1 MGAPQKQQSMKAG
14 VIGIIVLVMT
24 FSNLVLVNSMPEESA
39 STKPTVEEFENVS
52 FVRLKLEAL
61 RQHAAETHL
70 SGVELLHLPQKL
82 AIARCYEPN
91 FEKN

>member
-39 STKPTVEEFENVS
+39 STKPSAEEFENVS
-52 FVRLKLEAL
+52 VVRLKLEAL
-61 RQHAAETHL
+61 CQYAAETHL
-70 SGVELLHLPQKL
+70 SGVEKLP
-82 AIARCYEPN
+82 C
-91 FEKN
+91 